1 MTLTTEMN
9 TLQILN
15 VLKNDPFAKSVF
27 TDVLPSDRLPSQI
40 RKRPKGFILNV
51 DPSNGQGSHWIAV
64 YLTED
69 GKGEFFDSFGER
81 PEFYSRTFKTFLQD
95 HSSTFTWN
103 ENTLQSP
110 WSRVCG
116 QYCLFY
122 ALHRSRNIP
131 MSTIVNM
138 FTDHKDRNDTLVRNF
153 IRKWYFV

>member
-1 MTLTTEMN
+1 MRQPWAEKQVRM
-9 TLQILN
+9 
-15 VLKNDPFAKSVF
+15 
-27 TDVLPSDRLPSQI
+27 
-40 RKRPKGFILNV
+40 
-51 DPSNGQGSHWIAV
+51 
-64 YLTED
+64 
-69 GKGEFFDSFGER
+69 KGEKVIIAS
-81 PEFYSRTFKTFLQD
+81 YY
-95 HSSTFTWN
+95 SSTSN

-116 QYCLFY
+116 QYCLLY

>member
-1 MTLTTEMN
+1 MN

-15 VLKNDPFAKSVF
+15 VLKCDSFTKSVF
-27 TDVLPSDRLPSQI
+27 TDVLPSDRLPNQI
-40 RKRPKGFILNV
+40 QKRPRGFILNV
-51 DPSNGQGSHWIAV
+51 DTSNAPGTHWISIYITA
-64 YLTED
+64 D
-69 GKGEFFDSFGER
+69 GKGEFFYSYGEP
-81 PEFYSRTFKTFLQD
+81 PEFYSRNF
-95 HSSTFTWN
+95 SSKFTWN
-103 ENTLQSP
+103 EKASQSQ

-138 FTDHKDRNDTLVRNF
+138 FTQYKDWNDSLVRDF